1 MQKNQFLKSVEVKDR
16 KIKREIEELFLKLII
31 LSIYDMDSFE
41 RKEMNKIWPVNN
53 TWFDWLINN
62 IPEPIR

>member
-41 RKEMNKIWPVNN
+41 RKETNKIRPVNN

>member
-31 LSIYDMDSFE
+31 LSIYE
-41 RKEMNKIWPVNN
+41 WIALKEKK
-53 TWFDWLINN
+53 
-62 IPEPIR
+62 

>member
-31 LSIYDMDSFE
+31 LPIHDMDSFE
-41 RKEMNKIWPVNN
+41 RKEMKKIRPFNN
-53 TWFDWLINN
+53 T
-62 IPEPIR
+62 

>member
-41 RKEMNKIWPVNN
+41 RKEMNKIRPVNN

>member
-41 RKEMNKIWPVNN
+41 RKETNKIRPVNN
-53 TWFDWLINN
+53 T
-62 IPEPIR
+62 